1 MWRGCPQTAVRLR
14 EAVNLDSLVIGSIIL
29 WSSLKLTMLQYLLLS
44 LTSGIL
50 FGLGALASQLSAGLT
65 NPLGTIGLII
75 FFSLGGL
82 VQAIAMRI
90 KDMGSTYI
98 LIVGLD
104 ALFALLFSI
113 FIFKETYTAL
123 KLSGMFFILI
133 GCVFLTK

>member
-1 MWRGCPQTAVRLR
+1 
-14 EAVNLDSLVIGSIIL
+14 
-29 WSSLKLTMLQYLLLS
+29 MLQYLLLS